1 MGTTKD
7 LAEALGLDVDEGK
20 THDPQCDAGLMR
32 EMLRLLM
39 SMSQKAKKRSN
50 QWLQSEP
57 NGCALLDG
65 HPFHF
70 LTAAARAQ
78 IDGGRSCSKQQ

>member
-1 MGTTKD
+1 MGTRKD

-20 THDPQCDAGLMR
+20 THDPQCDTGLMR

-39 SMSQKAKKRSN
+39 SMSQKAKWRSN
-50 QWLQSEP
+50 QWLQSES
-57 NGCALLDG
+57 NGCALLEG

-70 LTAAARAQ
+70 QTAAASAQ
-78 IDGGRSCSKQQ
+78 IDGGRPCSKHQ